1 MTEPFRWH
9 RAVAVAFAILFV
21 IVALWACAILLTE
34 RKAGDFLAYWAA
46 AKLAVGGQ
54 PALAYDV
61 DAHRAV
67 ELTAA
72 PVEGLL
78 PFAYPPPFL
87 LLLAPFGLLSYPAA
101 FAAWLAFCV
110 AIFVLASRPVA
121 PLHYRLGHPQAI
133 GNALIG
139 QNGFLTSAIFIAGT
153 TRLERAPFVGGAILG
168 LLAFKPQL
176 ALLLPVAL
184 IAGRQWRAIAGGA
197 MSTAVLLLTALVS
210 LGPAAFRGF
219 VDIMP
224 LFTGAMSAGRW
235 PWNELA
241 SPFAFAR
248 HLGIQQTQALVLHA
262 LIALAAT
269 VVTWRAWRAWR
280 DDRVAVLAAATL
292 LVTPY
297 LFTYDALLMVVP
309 MGWLIVRR
317 QRPGLVALL
326 WLFCLLPIATY
337 FGGYP
342 GPNTIPLAAILA
354 LWTLERDSGRSA
366 QPAVEPAGGTDVPR
380 SPTRT

>member
-9 RAVAVAFAILFV
+9 RTVAVAFAILFA
-21 IVALWACAILLTE
+21 IVALWACAILFTE

-61 DAHRAV
+61 EAHRAV
-67 ELTAA
+67 ELAAA

-87 LLLAPFGLLSYPAA
+87 LVVAPFGLLSYPAA

-110 AIFVLASRPVA
+110 TVFVLASRSVA

-153 TRLERAPFVGGAILG
+153 ARLERAPFVGGAILG
-168 LLAFKPQL
+168 LLALKPQL

-184 IAGRQWRAIAGGA
+184 LADRQWRAIAGGA
-197 MSTAVLLLTALVS
+197 ASAALLLLTALAA

-219 VDIMP
+219 LDIMP
-224 LFTGAMSAGRW
+224 LFTGAMSTGRW

-248 HLGIQQTQALVLHA
+248 HLGIPQTPALALHA
-262 LIALAAT
+262 LVALAAAA
-269 VVTWRAWRAWR
+269 VTWRAWRAR
-280 DDRVAVLAAATL
+280 REDRVAVLAAATL

-309 MGWLIVRR
+309 LGWLIVRER
-317 QRPGLVALL
+317 HPRVVALV

-337 FGGYP
+337 FGGYA

-366 QPAVEPAGGTDVPR
+366 RPLPEPAAGAAPG
-380 SPTRT
+380 